1 MKYRSMRYWGMGERG
16 MLIYVGLR
24 REECASRSECR
35 TDNRNC
41 IAIYSRISLH
51 RTINSKGEGNKDQQM
66 LTVMLVVINE
76 EILALGCGPLTC
88 FENLKA
94 LRLRCCATIVRLH
107 FSIASS
113 ETLGSS

>member
-1 MKYRSMRYWGMGERG
+1 
-16 MLIYVGLR
+16 MLICGGLR
-24 REECASRSECR
+24 REECASRSECG
-35 TDNRNC
+35 TNNRNC
-41 IAIYSRISLH
+41 FAIYSRISLQ
-51 RTINSKGEGNKDQQM
+51 RTIDSKGEENKDQQM
-66 LTVMLVVINE
+66 LTVMLVVISE

-94 LRLRCCATIVRLH
+94 LRLRCRATTLRLH